1 MNASGDSRDTH
12 RGSAAGT
19 IPGAGK
25 AALCLQADQVM
36 TQVAA
41 ALREARPADAAH
53 GLTELAGALALAG
66 EQGLAALVERLRHAA
81 AAAGALDTDEGADLP
96 DRALRLRAE
105 LRHGL
110 ERSLRGRSPTA
121 ADLLP
126 AWRALAGTG
135 AARAIHG
142 AGDADDVAALLSL
155 QVDQRFELEL
165 PDAGAGPVSAEPLAD
180 AERALLGLLRATD
193 TIGRREAAGSFAHV
207 LAGVAAATGQLAMRR
222 LWLVLHACANEL
234 AAGNGADAARMK
246 PILAQSLRALRHRA
260 DPCLPAMLAPV
271 ARQALFELAQSP
283 PSTAAA
289 RQAVRAFRLPQQLS
303 RSTDGDAAAGPE
315 PLDAA
320 DEHFTSALERWI
332 AARET
337 LADGLGPVA
346 EWHALAE
353 AARSSGRCAPLA
365 GALERLVEPADG
377 AGAQDIGECVAAAM
391 LCLHSWAMATAGA
404 GMDAFRMAGL
414 LELAAADPSAAKP
427 ALQAMARRLSAQ
439 PLMVA
444 LAAACSDVMESGERL
459 LDEAAIEHDAVQA
472 TADVRRLLEAMAG
485 AARLLALDSV
495 LPLAETLLDP
505 LQALRIASP
514 DDPDGAPQAFALGWV
529 ALADE
534 IAMLP
539 WTAGWPGDPAPDLPR
554 QERQDP
560 PLAQAEP
567 LPQQAAGDAALA
579 DPLSAIFLE
588 EAAGLL
594 AQLRA
599 ALLPLAAEAPA
610 VTPPVTPADALH
622 AAHTLAGCAV
632 TVGLPAMGRLAHA
645 LEALLEVGEPLPSP
659 LADPATVRE
668 VLDALE
674 AMMAAFAET
683 GACRDADA
691 LAARLRANLPLAG
704 MANAE
709 WQPPLPVLTGAG
721 LPSSS
726 PAAEGRVGILPDE
739 VEEEGLLAT
748 AGSPLTDEAIAA
760 AGLAADVAAGSDVDS
775 HADSDAGGLAA
786 VDATRPPVVA
796 QDDELLAIFREEA
809 ADLLPQLEQALH
821 AWQQSPDDRA
831 AATPLLRILHTLK
844 GSARMAGQLAWG
856 DALHCC
862 ESEVGAIAQLAP
874 AAIVERLAAL
884 QVRIDE
890 WQNACCG
897 SPDSLPGSLSGSLP
911 GASPDATSASILDP
925 AEGVAAFDAV
935 DAADPADGAA
945 ASGTAR
951 LEAPASLS
959 ATSPSVPQAAAR
971 GSSSAL
977 LRVRADR
984 FTTFADAVAELWVG
998 HARLADGVQQQRRAI
1013 AELADTLARLR
1024 AQVRELEI
1032 DAESRIVSVAAPSDD
1047 KGFDPLEFDRYTRLH
1062 EITRMIAESAAD
1074 LGDLQR
1080 SLMRQGDG
1088 LARAADAQVRE
1099 LRGLQSSLQAVRSQ
1113 PFGAI
1118 EARLRQVIRQAARES
1133 GREVECVVAGASVE
1147 VDRSLLDRL
1156 AGPLE
1161 HVLRNAVVHGIEP
1174 PAERAALGK
1183 PRAGRISVGVA
1194 ASAAELR
1201 LELADDGGG
1210 LDLER
1215 IRDRASAIGL
1225 LAAQAD
1231 PGPHALSDLIFQ
1243 PGFSTASEVTALAGR
1258 GIGLDAVRSELHALG
1273 GRIAVDSRAGQGCC
1287 FTICVPLSLA
1297 TLPVLLVRAGRH
1309 RIGLPA
1315 PRLQQLL
1322 QLKPGDPGHAAG
1334 SRTLPWEGAEVPLA
1348 DLGQLLGEPPQPA
1361 RPDARVPVAVVGESG
1376 RLLALRLDAV
1386 EGQRELVVKSPGPQ
1400 LSRVPGLAGASVL
1413 GDGSI
1418 ALIVDPFRLDAGGKA
1433 VDRALPAP
1441 IIPAAGPLV
1450 LVVDDSLTVRRAS
1463 QRLLERHGYE
1473 VALARD
1479 GIEALAQLRQRR
1491 PAAVLLDIEMP
1502 RMDGFE
1508 LLAALRDDPQLRE
1521 LAVVM
1526 ITSRIADRHRQRAQ
1540 QLGASAYMGKPFREE
1555 ELVSLLAGLCGSTAG
1570 EQHEGR
1576 MEKQSRSERPEAA
1589 A

>member
-1 MNASGDSRDTH
+1 MNASGDSRDIL
-12 RGSAAGT
+12 RGVVAGRM
-19 IPGAGK
+19 PGAGK
-25 AALCLQADQVM
+25 AALCQPADQVM
-36 TQVAA
+36 AQVVAS
-41 ALREARPADAAH
+41 LREARPADAAQ

-66 EQGLAALVERLRHAA
+66 EQGLAALVERLRHCVGV
-81 AAAGALDTDEGADLP
+81 AGTPDGGDGARLP

-110 ERSLRGRSPTA
+110 ERSLRGQAPSA

-126 AWRALAGTG
+126 AWQALAGTG
-135 AARAIHG
+135 GASDAAP
-142 AGDADDVAALLSL
+142 LLSL
-155 QVDQRFELEL
+155 QVDARFELEM
-165 PDAGAGPVSAEPLAD
+165 PPVASEPVSADPLAD

-193 TIGRREAAGSFAHV
+193 SIERREAAGRFARV
-207 LAGVAAATGQLAMRR
+207 LAGVAAAAGHPTTRR
-222 LWLVLHACANEL
+222 LWLVLHAYADEL
-234 AAGNGADAARMK
+234 AAGNGVDAARTK
-246 PILAQSLRALRHRA
+246 SILVQSLRALRQR
-260 DPCLPAMLAPV
+260 DYPCLPAMLAPL

-283 PSTAAA
+283 PSAAAA
-289 RQAVRAFRLPQQLS
+289 RQAVRAFRLQQQLS
-303 RSTDGDAAAGPE
+303 LSTDGDAAGQPE

-320 DEHFTSALERWI
+320 NEHFSSQLGRWI
-332 AARET
+332 AAREAD
-337 LADGLGPVA
+337 ADGLGPA
-346 EWHALAE
+346 DEWHALAD
-353 AARSSGRCAPLA
+353 AARDATRCAPLA
-365 GALERLVEPADG
+365 GPLERLAEME
-377 AGAQDIGECVAAAM
+377 AGMAAKDVGECVAAAM
-391 LCLHSWAMATAGA
+391 LCLHSWVTATPGA
-404 GMDAFRMAGL
+404 STDALRMAGL
-414 LELAAADPSAAKP
+414 LDLAAADASAAKP
-427 ALQAMARRLSAQ
+427 ALQAMARRLLSQ
-439 PLMVA
+439 PLMGS
-444 LAAACSDVMESGERL
+444 LAAACSLVMESGERL
-459 LDEAAIEHDAVQA
+459 LDGTAIEHDAVQA

-495 LPLAETLLDP
+495 LPLAETLLDQ
-505 LQALRIASP
+505 LEAVFIASP
-514 DDPDGAPQAFALGWV
+514 HGHDGAPQAFALSWV
-529 ALADE
+529 TLADE

-539 WTAGWPGDPAPDLPR
+539 WTAGWPGDTTRDLPG
-554 QERQDP
+554 QGEQDL
-560 PLAQAEP
+560 PLAQGLP
-567 LPQQAAGDAALA
+567 LPQQAAGDSPIA

-599 ALLPLAAEAPA
+599 ALLPDGTES
-610 VTPPVTPADALH
+610 PPVASADALH
-622 AAHTLAGCAV
+622 AAHTLAGCAL

-645 LEALLEVGEPLPSP
+645 LESLLEGGPALPSP
-659 LADPATVRE
+659 LDDPVTVRE
-668 VLDALE
+668 VLDTLE

-683 GACRDADA
+683 GDCGDADA
-691 LAARLRANLPLAG
+691 LAARLHAG
-704 MANAE
+704 VPPADRVIAAG
-709 WQPPLPVLTGAG
+709 QPPPPSLTDTGV
-721 LPSSS
+721 PSSS
-726 PAAEGRVGILPDE
+726 PAWEDSVGILPAE
-739 VEEEGLLAT
+739 PVEQDSLAT
-748 AGSPLTDEAIAA
+748 AGSPLTDEAIAT
-760 AGLAADVAAGSDVDS
+760 AGVDSAGDGADLAASS
-775 HADSDAGGLAA
+775 
-786 VDATRPPVVA
+786 ATRPSVVPE
-796 QDDELLAIFREEA
+796 DDELLAIFREEA

-821 AWQQSPDDRA
+821 AWQLSPDDRA

-856 DALHCC
+856 DALHRC
-862 ESEVGAIAQLAP
+862 ESEVGVIAQLAP
-874 AAIVERLAAL
+874 PAIIERLAVL
-884 QVRIDE
+884 QVDVDKWRHA
-890 WQNACCG
+890 WCG
-897 SPDSLPGSLSGSLP
+897 SPAVAPRAASSCIVDSLHAELAVESAG
-911 GASPDATSASILDP
+911 GAPLPDASMH
-925 AEGVAAFDAV
+925 E
-935 DAADPADGAA
+935 AA
-945 ASGTAR
+945 A
-951 LEAPASLS
+951 APPL
-959 ATSPSVPQAAAR
+959 PPVPPAAQQAVAR
-971 GSSSAL
+971 GSSSSL
-977 LRVRADR
+977 LRVRAEM
-984 FTTFADAVAELWVG
+984 FATFADAVAELWVG
-998 HARLADGVQQQRRAI
+998 HARLADGVQQQRRAV

-1032 DAESRIVSVAAPSDD
+1032 DAESRIVSVAAPSDHM
-1047 KGFDPLEFDRYTRLH
+1047 GFDPLEFDRYTRLH

-1118 EARLRQVIRQAARES
+1118 EARLRHVVRQAARES
-1133 GREVECVVAGASVE
+1133 GREVECVVTGASVE

-1161 HVLRNAVVHGIEP
+1161 HVLRNAVVHGVEP

-1183 PRAGRISVGVA
+1183 PRAGRISVGVV

-1201 LELADDGGG
+1201 LELVDDGSG

-1215 IRDRASAIGL
+1215 IRDRASAVGL
-1225 LAAQAD
+1225 LTLDAE
-1231 PGPHALSDLIFQ
+1231 PGPQALSDLIFQ

-1322 QLKPGDPGHAAG
+1322 QLKPGDRGHAAG
-1334 SRTLPWEGAEVPLA
+1334 SRTLSWEGAEVPLA

-1361 RPDARVPVAVVGESG
+1361 RPDARVPVAVLRESG

-1418 ALIVDPFRLDAGGKA
+1418 ALIIDPFRLDVGGTA
-1433 VDRALPAP
+1433 VDRAPPAP
-1441 IIPAAGPLV
+1441 VIHAAGPLV

-1479 GIEALAQLRQRR
+1479 GIEALAQLRERR
-1491 PAAVLLDIEMP
+1491 PAVVLLDIEMP

-1521 LAVVM
+1521 LPVVM

-1555 ELVSLLAGLCGSTAG
+1555 ELVSLLAGLCGSTAK
-1570 EQHEGR
+1570 EQHESR